1 MRTIAWCSVAAW
13 VGLASCGGAPS
24 STPAPM
30 MPASALPDGP
40 STARPKAPRH
50 ARRAPVPP
58 AAAVAGRL
66 PTLLGVSVDRRHA
79 LLRLEKQSEHWNDPM
94 YRWVDI
100 ETQEVL
106 EEWREPALSGMPLE
120 TMRDG
125 GGVIREPGVDEDAL
139 HADIATHATALLE
152 AGGPFEP
159 RFAVTPE
166 TSMLNLGDWLYVA
179 ETRTGKVGA
188 RLAKAAS
195 YYPHVAPDG
204 SFVVY
209 SRMNG
214 FLRGG
219 YLGNYM
225 PYVVPLPAGAPSR
238 RIEVRDI
245 DGWKMTLSPDGRYLY
260 VQSGTEQPDGG
271 CVVRATIDAPS
282 AVKKLYCVAK
292 DERIRDLAFSPS
304 RHMVV
309 ATIGHS
315 DIKNRATRAVW
326 IALPDGTVAG
336 ELRQDAFFDVAT
348 VDETGRALA
357 SGVPESHPMARLDP
371 KMKLVESY
379 ETDVRVPYNFYGAAW
394 IGADRW
400 VFGEGGGT
408 RTIDLSALRK
418 TAVPWP
424 SP

>member
-1 MRTIAWCSVAAW
+1 VQ
-13 VGLASCGGAPS
+13 
-24 STPAPM
+24 
-30 MPASALPDGP
+30 
-40 STARPKAPRH
+40 
-50 ARRAPVPP
+50 VPP
-58 AAAVAGRL
+58 ADPVPGRL
-66 PTLLGVSVDRRHA
+66 PTLLGVSVDRRRA
-79 LLRLEKQSEHWNDPM
+79 LLRMEKQPDHWVDPM

-100 ETQEVL
+100 ETQEVV
-106 EEWREPALSGMPLE
+106 EEWHEPALSGMPLE

-125 GGVIREPGVDEDAL
+125 GGVIREPGVDEDTL

-188 RLAKAAS
+188 RLSKEAS

-214 FLRGG
+214 YLDGV
-219 YLGNYM
+219 LGNYM
-225 PYVVPLPAGAPSR
+225 PYVVPVPAGAPSR

-245 DGWKMTLSPDGRYLY
+245 DGWKMVLSRDGRYLY
-260 VQSGTEQPDGG
+260 VQSGNELPDGG
-271 CVVRATIDAPS
+271 CVVRAEVAAPS

-292 DERIRDLAFSPS
+292 DERIRDIAFSPS
-304 RHMVV
+304 RHVVV

-315 DIKNRATRAVW
+315 DIENSSTRAVW
-326 IALPDGTVAG
+326 IELPDGKVAG
-336 ELRQDAFFDVAT
+336 ELRQDGFFDVAT
-348 VDETGRALA
+348 VDDFGRALA
-357 SGVPESHPMARLDP
+357 GGVPAQNAMARIDP
-371 KMKLVESY
+371 AKKLIESFA
-379 ETDVRVPYNFYGAAW
+379 TDVWVPYNFYGAAW
-394 IGADRW
+394 IDADRW

-408 RTIDLSALRK
+408 RTMDLSALPK
-418 TAVPWP
+418 TTVPWP
-424 SP
+424 SRK